1 MKLEYKLIFGDSEK
15 VLVGMEDHSIGL
27 TVTSPPYYDML
38 GEVKWKDYETF
49 MFKMKQIF
57 KEVYRVTKPGRV
69 AAVNVPFDYKYKSKE
84 YDVGIDFYNML
95 KDLNFKSAEKIIWQ
109 KPAGYGGANS
119 CMKRFGNFIQR
130 NYPFY
135 YLPDRACEFIW
146 IVSKGRMRRPKITK
160 EVEDSIV
167 TLGPIQRVASSNV
180 WSISTASSDAGRKKW
195 GKNGVH
201 PAMFSTQL
209 SDLAIQL
216 YSLVGDIVL
225 DPFGGSGTTGSSD
238 RRYKRSCVLIE
249 IDKKYEKMIKQKV
262 GWLQNNLEGNVG
274 YKVEYDDADR

>member
-1 MKLEYKLIFGDSEK
+1 MKQEYKLIFGDSEK
-15 VLVGMEDHSIGL
+15 VLAGIEDHSIGL

-57 KEVYRVTKPGRV
+57 KEVYRVTKPGRAV
-69 AAVNVPFDYKYKSKE
+69 AVNVPFDYKYKGKE

-95 KDLNFKSAEKIIWQ
+95 KDLNFKSAEKIVWQ

-146 IVSKGRMRRPKITK
+146 IMSKGRMRRPKITK

-167 TLGPIQRVASSNV
+167 TLGPIQRAAASNV
-180 WSISTASSDAGRKKW
+180 WKIPTASSDAGRKKW

-209 SDLAIQL
+209 SDLVVQL
-216 YSLVGDIVL
+216 YSLVGDVVL
-225 DPFGGSGTTGSSD
+225 DPFGGSGTVGLSS
-238 RRYKRSCVLIE
+238 RNFRRSCILIE
-249 IDKKYEKMIKQKV
+249 IDRKYEKMIKEKV
-262 GWLQNNLEGNVG
+262 GWMQNNLDGNVK
-274 YKVEYDDADR
+274 YNTEYDDVD

>member
-15 VLVGMEDHSIGL
+15 VLAGMDSHSVGL

-57 KEVYRVTKPGRV
+57 KEVYRVTEPGRAV
-69 AAVNVPFDYKYKSKE
+69 AVNVPFDYKYKGKE

-95 KDLNFKSAEKIIWQ
+95 KDLNFKSVEKIIWQ

-135 YLPDRACEFIW
+135 YFPDRACEFIW
-146 IVSKGRMRRPKITK
+146 IMSKGKIKKPKITR
-160 EVEDSIV
+160 EVEDSLV
-167 TLGPIQRVASSNV
+167 SLGPIQKVASSNV
-180 WSISTASSDAGRKKW
+180 WNIATASSDGGRKKW

-201 PAMFSTQL
+201 PAMFSMQL
-209 SDLAIQL
+209 SDLVIQL
-216 YSLVGDIVL
+216 YSLAGDVVL
-225 DPFGGSGTTGSSD
+225 DPFAGSGTTGLSARS
-238 RRYKRSCVLIE
+238 YGRSCILIE
-249 IDKKYEKMIKQKV
+249 INRKYEKMIKEKV
-262 GWLQNNLEGNVG
+262 GWQQNNLTLNAE
-274 YKVEYDDADR
+274 YKVEYDDAD